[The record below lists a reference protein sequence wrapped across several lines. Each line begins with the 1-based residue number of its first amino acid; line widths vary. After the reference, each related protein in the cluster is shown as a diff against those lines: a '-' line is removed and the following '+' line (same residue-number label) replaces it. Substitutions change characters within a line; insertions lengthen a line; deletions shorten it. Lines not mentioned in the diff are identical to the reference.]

1 MLAWIFSPLQ
11 GKVRMWVDVFDCSYS
26 IPPAVHVV
34 PRVPE
39 EYELRVIV
47 WSTADVKF
55 DEVSVVTGEPMSDIY
70 VKG

>member
-1 MLAWIFSPLQ
+1 
-11 GKVRMWVDVFDCSYS
+11 MWVDIFERKQDCR
-26 IPPAVHVV
+26 IPPQIDIS

-47 WSTADVKF
+47 WNTSDVTLQ
-55 DEVSVVTGEPMSDIY
+55 EVSLPTGEAMSDIY

>member
-1 MLAWIFSPLQ
+1 
-11 GKVRMWVDVFDCSYS
+11 MWVDIFDRQYS
-26 IPPAVHVV
+26 IPPPVCIA

-47 WSTADVKF
+47 WNTMDVKC
-55 DEVSVVTGEPMSDIY
+55 DDVSLVTGEPMSDIY